1 MSEAVPPPPR
11 PIELVDLDDRGWL
24 LSVVLGAALVLLG
37 VWLLANLYE
46 SVTVLAVL
54 VGISLI
60 VTGLAEAVALG
71 GSAETGGLGVL
82 AWVAGGLLVLTGL
95 LLVAWPDATLWA
107 VAVLAGAGLV
117 VAGAVHAVRALADRG
132 GDADR
137 SERLLELGI
146 GALGV
151 VVGVIVLAWPDA
163 TLLVLAVLLGVR
175 AIATGLVAIGAG
187 WRLHRLTT

>member
-1 MSEAVPPPPR
+1 MAEAVPPPPR
-11 PIELVDLDDRGWL
+11 PIELADLDDRGWL
-24 LSVVLGAALVLLG
+24 LSVVLGVALVVIG

-60 VTGLAEAVALG
+60 VAGLAEAVALG

-132 GDADR
+132 GEADR
-137 SERLLELGI
+137 PERLLELGI
-146 GALGV
+146 GVLGV
-151 VVGVIVLAWPDA
+151 VVGAIVLAWPDA
-163 TLLVLAVLLGVR
+163 TLLVLAVVLGLR
-175 AIATGLVAIGAG
+175 AVATGLVAIGAG